1 VRALITGITGFVGQY
16 LAEHLVD
23 CGDQVIGS
31 AYRDTWCRDF
41 AEKARRSVS
50 VCEWN
55 LAEPVPA
62 ALREQ
67 AQRLA
72 VDCIFHLAAIS
83 VPGECGDSRP
93 SPAATAAN
101 VGGTRAVLALARSLH
116 PHPRVL
122 VVSSAHVYA
131 PVSPDRPRVTEDA
144 PVGPTGAYGV
154 TKLQAE
160 RLCWEAV
167 DNGLEVI
174 VARAFQHAGP
184 RQAPKFMLPEW
195 AVQFVRSD
203 NEPIRVVTLDSY
215 NDLSDVRDI
224 VRAYRLLLD
233 CPHTRGVYNVGS
245 GRNIRSGDVF
255 ERLVQL
261 TGRQTGVVEQH
272 PGRRQHPIADCTRI
286 MADTAWSP
294 VIPLDQTLIDTLADF
309 RRRQ

>member
-1 VRALITGITGFVGQY
+1 MRALITGITGFVGQY

-31 AYRDTWCRDF
+31 TYRDTWSSDL
-41 AEKARRSVS
+41 AERTRQSVS

-62 ALREQ
+62 ALFEQ
-67 AQRLA
+67 TQQLA

-83 VPGECGDSRP
+83 VPGECGDVRP
-93 SPAATAAN
+93 SPLATAVN
-101 VGGTRAVLALARSLH
+101 VGGTRAVLTLARSIY

-131 PVSPDRPRVTEDA
+131 PVAPDRPHVTENA

-160 RLCWEAV
+160 RLCWEAA
-167 DNGLEVI
+167 DGGLEVI

-184 RQAPKFMLPEW
+184 RQLPKFMLPEW

-203 NEPIRVVTLDSY
+203 SEPIRVVTLNSY

-224 VRAYRLLLD
+224 VRAYRMLLE

-245 GRNIRSGDVF
+245 GRNVRSGDVF

-294 VIPLDQTLIDTLADF
+294 VIPLEQTLLDTLADF